1 VVSGEIG
8 VVVRQSLFL
17 CPNPP
22 RVPTPT
28 HIVWQRI
35 TYAKQYAGW
44 EDAVVKNNLKKII
57 N

>member
-28 HIVWQRI
+28 HFVWQRI
-35 TYAKQYAGW
+35 TYAKQHAGW